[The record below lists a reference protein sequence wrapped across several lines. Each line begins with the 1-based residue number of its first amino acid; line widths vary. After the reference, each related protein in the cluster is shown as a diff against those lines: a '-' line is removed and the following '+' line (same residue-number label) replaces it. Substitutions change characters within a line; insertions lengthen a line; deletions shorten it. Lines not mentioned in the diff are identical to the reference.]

1 MPHYSKI
8 ETPSHCP
15 SCDSDLIQD
24 GAFIRCTNLG
34 CPSRLERRILYWT
47 RSLELDGIGEKLA
60 QQLCSEGLV
69 KSLSDLYV
77 LEISDLS
84 NLERMALKSATNV
97 INQLES
103 SKKMSLSQFLSALGI
118 PGIGPELAS
127 LVADKVSTIDNLLY
141 LVNTR
146 NEYGDS
152 DEISPAIMQL
162 TEIDGIGDKVANQ
175 ILEGLALR
183 METVLKLQTHLEI
196 YSESKPLDIGSL
208 SGYTFCI
215 TGTLT
220 RSRKEIALL
229 IKSNGGKVVTSVS
242 KNLDY
247 LVAGESAG
255 SKLVTA
261 NKLGV
266 QVIDEEQLNDMLE
279 QDDELNVKREN
290 TQKSLMDF

>member
-1 MPHYSKI
+1 MKRLPEIFIFLLSFAYTDSLD
-8 ETPSHCP
+8 TDVSHVIVDHKGN
-15 SCDSDLIQD
+15 SIIAIVDSMDLNTVYY
-24 GAFIRCTNLG
+24 TN
-34 CPSRLERRILYWT
+34 
-47 RSLELDGIGEKLA
+47 
-60 QQLCSEGLV
+60 
-69 KSLSDLYV
+69 KSD
-77 LEISDLS
+77 
-84 NLERMALKSATNV
+84 N
-97 INQLES
+97 
-103 SKKMSLSQFLSALGI
+103 
-118 PGIGPELAS
+118 
-127 LVADKVSTIDNLLY
+127 KVSTIDNLLY

-279 QDDELNVKREN
+279 QDDELNIKREN